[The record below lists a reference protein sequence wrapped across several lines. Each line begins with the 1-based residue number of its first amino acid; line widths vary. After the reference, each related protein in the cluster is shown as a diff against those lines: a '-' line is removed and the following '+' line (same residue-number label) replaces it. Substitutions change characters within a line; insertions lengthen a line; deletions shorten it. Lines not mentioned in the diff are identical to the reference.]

1 MISILK
7 DLIAH
12 IFHINTYEELARYL
26 LKENEMLRKRVAELE
41 YTYEIDLVATCKE
54 AGIDPETLKNVGV

>member
-1 MISILK
+1 MINILK

-12 IFHINTYEELARYL
+12 IFRINTYEDLAKYL
-26 LKENEMLRKRVAELE
+26 LEENEMLRKRVAELE

-54 AGIDPETLKNVGV
+54 AGINPETLENVGV